1 MASET
6 HAMADSTPTG
16 TAAFGQISRGWTR
29 AMFAY
34 DMAQSIDLDRAEA
47 AVQRAS
53 VGAAREGFETSR
65 KGPRHFQFHPA
76 RLRLSEPAPG
86 VEVAGFNTEPRIEAV
101 IYDFGAVSI
110 AYTFPVRGSFDRL
123 VALGEALYENDAL
136 LADSRRRV
144 ERLASLLSP
153 AAGRPSLSPLV
164 EDYVVHWIEAME
176 PNGALPNGRI
186 DAARAEVARLLR
198 CERAALS
205 AQEIDDALARRIS
218 YGEHDAAVIDW
229 NAALIIG
236 PEADAEHAILEY
248 ANVELLEMRLL
259 DDQLDEALE
268 RAYTAVQRRRRVGG
282 LFRADHNLR
291 AVARMQ
297 MDAAVLFEGVNNA
310 LKLVGDQYLARLYR
324 AASERLHLPAW
335 DTSILRKLET
345 LESIYQKMS
354 DAQSSTRMEVLEWII
369 IVLIAVST
377 VIPFIVS
384 K

>member
-1 MASET
+1 MPQPGPAQ
-6 HAMADSTPTG
+6 
-16 TAAFGQISRGWTR
+16 AAFGHIERGWTR

-47 AVQRAS
+47 AVQKAA
-53 VGAAREGFETSR
+53 VGAGRDGFQTSR
-65 KGPRHFQFHPA
+65 KGPRHFQFQPA
-76 RLRLSEPAPG
+76 RLRLSEPAPAI
-86 VEVAGFNTEPRIEAV
+86 EIAGFHTEPRIDAIV
-101 IYDFGAVSI
+101 YDFGAVSI
-110 AYTFPVRGSFDRL
+110 AYTIPVHGPFERL
-123 VALGEALYENDAL
+123 LALGEALYENDAL
-136 LADSRRRV
+136 LSDSRRRV
-144 ERLASLLSP
+144 ERLAALLSP
-153 AAGRPSLSPLV
+153 AAGRPALSTLV
-164 EDYVVHWIEAME
+164 EDYVVHWLE
-176 PNGALPNGRI
+176 PPPENAAPLVELI
-186 DAARAEVARLLR
+186 DSARNDIARLLR

-205 AQEIDDALARRIS
+205 RQEVDDALARRIA
-218 YGEHDAAVIDW
+218 YGLHDAAIIDW

-259 DDQLDEALE
+259 DDQLDSALE
-268 RAYTAVQRRRRVGG
+268 RAYAAVQRKRRAGG
-282 LFRADHNLR
+282 LLRADHDLR

-324 AASERLHLPAW
+324 SASERLHLPSW
-335 DTSILRKLET
+335 DASILRKLET

-354 DAQSSTRMEVLEWII
+354 DANAATRMEILEWII

-377 VIPFIVS
+377 VIPFLIA